1 MKVIGDLQI
10 GDMQI
15 GSYSISGFVFLSS
28 SDMTLNFSSNSWYT
42 LVIWFDSAF
51 FTTSFQHL
59 NASGNKIEK

>member
-28 SDMTLNFSSNSWYT
+28 SDMTLNFSSILMVYFGY
-42 LVIWFDSAF
+42 LV
-51 FTTSFQHL
+51 
-59 NASGNKIEK
+59 